1 MRKVKI
7 TVDDS
12 GAAFAS
18 TVNPP
23 CDGCKG
29 LPTDAV
35 IYCIDCGKKMCE
47 DHLEVRYVL
56 RWLEIKS
63 NNTAWSDLDSLL

>member
-23 CDGCKG
+23 CDGCKD

-47 DHLEVRYVL
+47 DHLEVY
-56 RWLEIKS
+56 S
-63 NNTAWSDLDSLL
+63 ALLS